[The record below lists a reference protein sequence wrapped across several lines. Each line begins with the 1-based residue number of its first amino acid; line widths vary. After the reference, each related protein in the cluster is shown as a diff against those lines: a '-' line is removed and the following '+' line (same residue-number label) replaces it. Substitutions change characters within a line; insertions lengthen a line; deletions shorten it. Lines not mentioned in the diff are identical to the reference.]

1 MSSQTVPILMI
12 WNDIDKFPRHGKGYG
27 ELPGEIISMDGPLDI
42 YMYLTFTP
50 LSATYI
56 SL

>member
-12 WNDIDKFPRHGKGYG
+12 WNDIDKFPRHGEGYE